1 MGNGQG
7 SSGNSNPPPT
17 QPAASAS
24 GGSCVDKNG
33 VCPGWSKAY
42 SCSSTTIKWNGSPM
56 LLNKFCP
63 KSCGT
68 CSTTTQLDGI
78 ATTAMF
84 AMDDGP
90 GGAVPTVELAS
101 SDTAIG
107 VLHNKRQ
114 QSYEPL
120 CSEQVAEE
128 YGSQYG
134 VQPQQESV
142 PELEQRSNML

>member
-101 SDTAIG
+101 SDTASSTDQAWATQHSP
-107 VLHNKRQ
+107 VVA
-114 QSYEPL
+114 QSKWL
-120 CSEQVAEE
+120 RNMVRNTVCS
-128 YGSQYG
+128 
-134 VQPQQESV
+134 
-142 PELEQRSNML
+142 R